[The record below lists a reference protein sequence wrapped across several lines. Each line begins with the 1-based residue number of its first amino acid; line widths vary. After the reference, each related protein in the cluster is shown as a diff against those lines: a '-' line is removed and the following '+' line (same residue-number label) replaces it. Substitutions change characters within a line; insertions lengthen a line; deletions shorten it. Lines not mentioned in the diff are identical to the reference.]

1 MVELNNFTCFTL
13 RTDALLFLLNVFADT
28 LVVKAPH
35 QTERSIKLV
44 EQLDYSRNLDFSF
57 ADRWLIFAKV
67 IYSWPSSCTFQNKH
81 LVAFCNCFRSYFGG
95 ESASSN
101 RNKCQIGGKLGW
113 LLKFTFFICGQMAYI
128 CRT

>member
-1 MVELNNFTCFTL
+1 MELNNFTCFTL

-57 ADRWLIFAKV
+57 ADRWLIFAKLFIHDVAVPHSKISIWWHFV
-67 IYSWPSSCTFQNKH
+67 IVFAHT
-81 LVAFCNCFRSYFGG
+81 LVVKAPHQT
-95 ESASSN
+95 ETSA
-101 RNKCQIGGKLGW
+101 KLVEN
-113 LLKFTFFICGQMAYI
+113 LDDS
-128 CRT
+128 